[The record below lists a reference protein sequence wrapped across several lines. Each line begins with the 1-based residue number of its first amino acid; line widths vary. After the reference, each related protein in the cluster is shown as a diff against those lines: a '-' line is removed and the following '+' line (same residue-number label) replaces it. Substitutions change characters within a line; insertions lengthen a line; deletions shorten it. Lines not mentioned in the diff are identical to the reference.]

1 MSAVIE
7 EHGAAEWCKIK
18 SFDQFVANISAE
30 EIMNYSSLKVE
41 VDCSVKNKGKI
52 APLNAALEKA
62 AGGVPFEFEVKS
74 SIGVGAS
81 MGVIEN

>member
-1 MSAVIE
+1 M
-7 EHGAAEWCKIK
+7 G
-18 SFDQFVANISAE
+18 
-30 EIMNYSSLKVE
+30 NYCSLKVE
-41 VDCSVKNKGKI
+41 GNCSVENKDKI
-52 APLNAALEKA
+52 APLKAALEKA

>member
-1 MSAVIE
+1 
-7 EHGAAEWCKIK
+7 
-18 SFDQFVANISAE
+18 
-30 EIMNYSSLKVE
+30 MNTCSLTIE
-41 VDCSVKNKGKI
+41 VDRSYRNKGKI